1 MSVAASTLSG
11 TRRDEDQALKM
22 SVDGTAFED
31 FGLLTLATVAKLLHC
46 SKAHVSNVIAGRILG
61 CAPIPAVHLGRRT
74 LVRRESLLSWIA
86 ANDRIAA
93 SPERGRKSA

>member
-1 MSVAASTLSG
+1 MNVTASTCSEP
-11 TRRDEDQALKM
+11 RRNEHEDLKM
-22 SVDGTAFED
+22 ALNGTVFED

-93 SPERGRKSA
+93 SPERGRKNA